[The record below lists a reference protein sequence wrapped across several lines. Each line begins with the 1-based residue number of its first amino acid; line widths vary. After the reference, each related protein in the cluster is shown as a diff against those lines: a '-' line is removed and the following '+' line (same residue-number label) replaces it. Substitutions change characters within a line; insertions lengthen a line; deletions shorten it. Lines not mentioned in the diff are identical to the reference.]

1 MMAGPGDDNAA
12 AGRAQLRTSRADRER
27 VIDTLKAA
35 FVQGRLTR
43 DEFNAGICQTLVS
56 RTYAELA
63 AVSAGIPAGLARASS
78 PPRRVSNAARWG
90 VSGLM
95 TPAIL
100 AAAFALVSLPG
111 DGGYG
116 AVAFVFAFMY
126 FLSWLATGADML
138 WKWHSM
144 QAEP

>member
-1 MMAGPGDDNAA
+1 MMAGPGDDDAA
-12 AGRAQLRTSRADRER
+12 AGRARLRTSRADREQ

-35 FVQGRLTR
+35 FGQGRLTR
-43 DEFNAGICQTLVS
+43 DEFDARIGQALAS
-56 RTYAELA
+56 RSYVELA
-63 AVSAGIPAGLARASS
+63 AVSAGLPAGLGRASS
-78 PPRRVSNAARWG
+78 PSRRVGNVAGWG
-90 VSGLM
+90 VSGLV

-100 AAAFALVSLPG
+100 AAAFALVFLPG

-144 QAEP
+144 RAEP

>member
-1 MMAGPGDDNAA
+1 MMAGTGDDNAA

-27 VIDTLKAA
+27 VIGTLKAA
-35 FVQGRLTR
+35 FAQGRLTR
-43 DEFNAGICQTLVS
+43 DEFDVRIGQTLVS

-63 AVSAGIPAGLARASS
+63 AVSAVIPARLARASS
-78 PPRRVSNAARWG
+78 PSRRVSNAARWG
-90 VSGLM
+90 VSGLV

-100 AAAFALVSLPG
+100 AVAFTLISLPG
-111 DGGYG
+111 DDGYG

-144 QAEP
+144 RAEP